1 MIVIFIKGMLEEILE
16 LINVPDRGYHL
27 RSFVASL
34 SNNHHFLACQ
44 ENGITYVNAE
54 DVYETGRETGLII
67 VSTNQ
72 EHRTS
77 LMHFEGY
84 MSTFD
89 PKKSRVLLTRQQS
102 VTTGLNFLA
111 LYTRRI
117 ELLS

>member
-1 MIVIFIKGMLEEILE
+1 MIVIFTKGMLEEILE

-34 SNNHHFLACQ
+34 SNNHHFLAYQ
-44 ENGITYVNAE
+44 ENGITYVNAK

-72 EHRTS
+72 EHRTP
-77 LMHFEGY
+77 LMHFEEY

-89 PKKSRVLLTRQQS
+89 PKKAAHSNSPTDASAKHHYRPEFPGS
-102 VTTGLNFLA
+102 VH
-111 LYTRRI
+111 
-117 ELLS
+117 